1 MRLTGKFFS
10 GFAVALLLL
19 SNISCESQ
27 KAQGPRALKQIRAN
41 MEKGEIQKAAAILNE
56 LIPREPENAEA
67 KYLAGELE
75 LRRKNIRGAL
85 EWFTRSVQQN
95 PELIDA
101 QIAVAKIRLAQ
112 KQMDEVETRAD
123 FVLSRDATHY
133 QAGLL
138 KCSALISRNALEQA
152 ETLLNSLKDEE
163 SIDAQLFLLLADVR
177 SRQDDAAQAE
187 KILREGIE
195 KLPAEIA
202 LHAGLAQLFVKQ
214 GKTDEAV
221 EAFGRVIALEPD
233 NLDHPLAV
241 AALYWDTGDTE
252 KAQVRL
258 DKFLSAN
265 EAAPDR
271 RIALAQFYLDRK
283 KKDEA
288 EALLREGLSLAP
300 DNTAINL
307 ALSRLFLKTGR
318 PGEAIDQL
326 KAFLETETDGS
337 SPDDIRAAQL
347 TLARIYLDHHA
358 ADQAAPYIGEVLK
371 RNTEDVDASFLKGR
385 MHLMKSQG
393 DAALTAFS
401 RVVSQ
406 RPGFIKGYLYLAQ
419 AHRHNKN
426 DLAAA
431 AILKKGLHVSPNE
444 KSLHLALAKVQ
455 LARKDYKAVEQAYL
469 KALAIDPSD
478 HHVQAQLGDFF
489 LALKQYKR
497 AEREY
502 AEIINK
508 SPNNA
513 LGYLKLAQLYMSQQ
527 NPGAGIAE
535 LEKGYRRIPGSAQII
550 TELAAAYIAIG
561 KTDSA
566 VALCNE
572 RLKANP
578 EEAFSHNLLGKIY
591 IDNKKYKDAGV
602 SLKRA
607 IELAPE
613 WPEASNNLAALYLL
627 QSKTALA
634 KKNLISA
641 LERNPENPS
650 ASLTLGKIYE
660 EEKQY
665 DKAVHVYENAIKHVP
680 RFWAAA
686 NNLAFLLCQ
695 YYPTQKNLERAM
707 DLCLAAYQLK
717 PGRIDIMDTMA
728 WIQYHQGE
736 YDQAL
741 VLFDKISDHVGKN
754 PMYNYH
760 HSLALLKAGKKDEAL
775 AKLTVAVESESN
787 FHGRDQALETL
798 EKLKAHANITSY
810 FQAPL
815 HPVPLPCKSV
825 LYRDIVPLSR
835 LARQMP
841 NCQKM

>member
-1 MRLTGKFFS
+1 MHLTGKLFS
-10 GFAVALLLL
+10 SFTATLLLL
-19 SNISCESQ
+19 SIISCEGQ
-27 KAQGPRALKQIRAN
+27 KSQGPRALKQIREN
-41 MEKGEIQKAAAILNE
+41 MEKGEDQQAAAILNE

-75 LRRKNIRGAL
+75 LRRNNIRGAL
-85 EWFTRSVQQN
+85 QWFTQSVQQN

-101 QIAVAKIRLAQ
+101 QIALAKIRLAQ
-112 KQMDEVETRAD
+112 NQIDEVETRAD

-138 KCSALISRNALEQA
+138 KCSALISRNALEPA
-152 ETLLNSLKDEE
+152 ETLLNSLKDNEE
-163 SIDAQLFLLLADVR
+163 IDAQLFLLLADVR
-177 SRQDDAAQAE
+177 SRQDDPAQAE
-187 KILREGIE
+187 NFLREGIE
-195 KLPAEIA
+195 KMPASIA
-202 LHAGLAQLFVKQ
+202 LHAGLARLFVKQ
-214 GKTDEAV
+214 GKIDEAV

-233 NLDHPLAV
+233 NLAHPLAV

-252 KAQVRL
+252 KAQARL
-258 DKFLSAN
+258 DEFLSKK

-283 KKDEA
+283 KHDEA
-288 EALLREGLSLAP
+288 EALLNEGLALAP
-300 DNTAINL
+300 ANTAINL

-326 KAFLETETDGS
+326 KAFLKTETDA

-347 TLARIYLDHHA
+347 ALARIYLDHHA
-358 ADQAAPYIGEVLK
+358 ADQAAPYIAEVLK
-371 RNTEDVDASFLKGR
+371 QNTEDVEASFLKGR

-401 RVVSQ
+401 TVVRQ
-406 RPGFIKGYLYLAQ
+406 RPDFIKGYLYLAQ

-431 AILKKGLHVSPNE
+431 SILKKGLQVSPNE

-455 LARKDYKAVEQAYL
+455 LARKDYKAVEQEYL

-478 HHVQAQLGDFF
+478 HLVQAQLGDFF
-489 LALKQYKR
+489 LALKEYKR

-508 SPNNA
+508 SPNND
-513 LGYLKLAQLYMSQQ
+513 LGYLKLARLYMSQQ
-527 NPGAGIAE
+527 NHGAGIAE

-550 TELAAAYIAIG
+550 TELAAGYITIG
-561 KTDSA
+561 KTDLA

-591 IDNKKYKDAGV
+591 IEKKEYNAAGV
-602 SLKRA
+602 SLKKA

-613 WPEASNNLAALYLL
+613 WPEASNNLAAVYLL
-627 QSKTALA
+627 QDKTSLA

-641 LERNPENPS
+641 LEKNPKNPS

-660 EEKQY
+660 EEKEY
-665 DKAVHVYENAIKHVP
+665 DKAIQVYEDAIKSVP

-717 PGRIDIMDTMA
+717 PGRLNILDTMA
-728 WIQYHQGE
+728 WIQYHLGE
-736 YDQAL
+736 NDQAL
-741 VLFDKISDHVGKN
+741 VLFDKISDQVGMN
-754 PMYNYH
+754 PMVNYH
-760 HSLALLKAGKKDEAL
+760 HSLALLKAGKKEEAL
-775 AKLTVAVESESN
+775 TRLKFAVESKSN
-787 FHGRDQALETL
+787 FHGRNQAMETL
-798 EKLKAHANITSY
+798 KKLKT
-810 FQAPL
+810 
-815 HPVPLPCKSV
+815 KG
-825 LYRDIVPLSR
+825 
-835 LARQMP
+835 
-841 NCQKM
+841 